1 MSDNSN
7 REPLAPATGSAR
19 LCEWLVLRGRRAAL
33 CPVAATHRD
42 PETGA
47 LFCDMHADEYEDV
60 FGGVLN
66 PLTPNHEVSDRRP
79 VAATKQQPEQT
90 GGGSLD

>member
-1 MSDNSN
+1 MSEQKPFD
-7 REPLAPATGSAR
+7 PASGSAR

-66 PLTPNHEVSDRRP
+66 PLTPNADLRQDADN
-79 VAATKQQPEQT
+79 AAPNVK
-90 GGGSLD
+90 